1 MPGATG
7 SAKAELSSAGPAP
20 APAPSA
26 AGAGGGTYCHR
37 SSRLTAL
44 LSDGA
49 GAPLQTLALQG
60 GTRFYRQL
68 CEQRRASTK
77 QPVPGGTLRT
87 L

>member
-1 MPGATG
+1 MPGATA

-20 APAPSA
+20 APSP

-44 LSDGA
+44 LSAGA

-77 QPVPGGTLRT
+77 QPVQGGSLRT